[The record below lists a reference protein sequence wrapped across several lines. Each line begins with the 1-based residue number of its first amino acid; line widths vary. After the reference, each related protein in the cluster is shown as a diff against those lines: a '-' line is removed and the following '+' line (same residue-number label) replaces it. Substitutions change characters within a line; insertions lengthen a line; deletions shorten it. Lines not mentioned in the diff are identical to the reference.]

1 MTMQYVQK
9 TRILSGFNSIDYI
22 LNMIYNFL
30 IGSCF
35 FIKQTGNYQLRK
47 IAY

>member
-30 IGSCF
+30 IWQLF
-35 FIKQTGNYQLRK
+35 FL
-47 IAY
+47 